1 MKLWISFFLYSALG
15 FPLAASADIYQYMD
29 QKGHTHLT
37 SHKLGKGFKL
47 ISRIR
52 SQRRSTSRF
61 SKNKRRF
68 SRAINRIAIQQKIDP
83 ALLHAIIRVESAYN
97 PKALSPKGAA
107 GLMQLMPATA
117 KRYDVTDRWNPEQNI
132 NGGAKYLKFLLKRYN
147 NNLALVAASY
157 NAGEGA
163 VDKYGKQVP
172 PYRETKDY
180 VKKVKKFYRKLGG
193 RRYG

>member
-1 MKLWISFFLYSALG
+1 MKVWTGVFLG
-15 FPLAASADIYQYMD
+15 LAFLFSSPATADIYQYVD
-29 QKGHTHLT
+29 QQ
-37 SHKLGKGFKL
+37 GFKL
-47 ISRIR
+47 VTRVR
-52 SQRRSTSRF
+52 SNKVSSSRF
-61 SKNKRRF
+61 SINKRRF
-68 SRAINRIAIQQKIDP
+68 NRAINRIAIQQKIDP

-132 NGGAKYLKFLLKRYN
+132 NGGAKYLRFLLKRYN
-147 NNLALVAASY
+147 NNLSLVAASY

-163 VDKYGKQVP
+163 VDKYGKKVP

-193 RRYG
+193 RRYAS